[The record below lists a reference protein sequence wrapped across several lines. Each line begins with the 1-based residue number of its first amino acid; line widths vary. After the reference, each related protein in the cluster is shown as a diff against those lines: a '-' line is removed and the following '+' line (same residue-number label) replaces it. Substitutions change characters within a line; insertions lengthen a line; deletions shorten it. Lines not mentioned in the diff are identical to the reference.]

1 MIRSPLHDNQEST
14 SQIRL
19 EKLFDQGSLTV
30 SYLDGEPTTADPYNN
45 GDDIEYNYS
54 NKIGKRITFEN
65 I

>member
-30 SYLDGEPTTADPYNN
+30 SYLDNRRQFYRDTISAN
-45 GDDIEYNYS
+45 
-54 NKIGKRITFEN
+54 
-65 I
+65 